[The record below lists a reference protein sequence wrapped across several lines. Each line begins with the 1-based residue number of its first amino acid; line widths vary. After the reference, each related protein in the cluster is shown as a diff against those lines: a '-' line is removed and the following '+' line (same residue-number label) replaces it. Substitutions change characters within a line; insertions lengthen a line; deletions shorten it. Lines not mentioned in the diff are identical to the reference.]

1 MISNRK
7 QIENFCNDRN
17 IKIHSLEYIRNHE
30 YIYDD
35 SFDSSYWELSIYLT
49 ESNIST
55 YDTRL
60 GDNITD
66 GIKLMLSAIVKDIDE
81 FSNRG

>member
-30 YIYDD
+30 YIYGD
-35 SFDSSYWELSIYLT
+35 SFDSSYWELSIFLT
-49 ESNIST
+49 ESTIST
-55 YDTRL
+55 YDTTL
-60 GDNITD
+60 GDTIAD
-66 GIKLMLSAIVKDIDE
+66 GIKLMFEAIQCDM
-81 FSNRG
+81 NNL

>member
-55 YDTRL
+55 YDTTL

-66 GIKLMLSAIVKDIDE
+66 GIKLMLSAIEKDIDE

>member
-55 YDTRL
+55 YDTTL

>member
-60 GDNITD
+60 GDTIAD

>member
-30 YIYDD
+30 YIYGD
-35 SFDSSYWELSIYLT
+35 SFDSSYWELSIFLT
-49 ESNIST
+49 ESTIST
-55 YDTRL
+55 YDTTL
-60 GDNITD
+60 GDTIAD
-66 GIKLMLSAIVKDIDE
+66 GIKLMFEAIQCDV
-81 FSNRG
+81 NNL

>member
-30 YIYDD
+30 YIYGD
-35 SFDSSYWELSIYLT
+35 SFDSSYWELSIFLT
-49 ESNIST
+49 ESTISI
-55 YDTRL
+55 YDTTL
-60 GDNITD
+60 GDTIAD
-66 GIKLMLSAIVKDIDE
+66 GIKLMFEAIQCDM
-81 FSNRG
+81 NNL